1 MAILL
6 SPYLGNMLQTHRVKV
21 EVRFSGLTAV
31 LATGSV
37 GVDLLTLLDGKT
49 PDPASVTGLAPFF
62 KLSDHKFHAFPVD
75 SILSVKVNIIGS
87 WSGSTSN
94 RTMLLDFVGSTGN
107 QLSKSRDSS
116 VPPPDTLSF
125 ITFFSV
131 DKAGNLATN
140 GAQMKLYS
148 YGGDFTINEIV
159 LIAEQVVPL
168 YMNSI

>member
-6 SPYLGNMLQTHRVKV
+6 SPYLGNMLQTHRIKV
-21 EVRFSGLTAV
+21 EVRFSGLTAA
-31 LATGSV
+31 LPAGAT

-49 PDPASVTGLAPFF
+49 PHPSSVTGLAPFF

-75 SILSVKVNIIGS
+75 SILPVKVNIIGT

-116 VPPPDTLSF
+116 VPPPDVLSF

-140 GAQMKLYS
+140 GAQMKLHS
-148 YGGDFTINEIV
+148 YGGDFTINEII

-168 YMNSI
+168 YMNTI